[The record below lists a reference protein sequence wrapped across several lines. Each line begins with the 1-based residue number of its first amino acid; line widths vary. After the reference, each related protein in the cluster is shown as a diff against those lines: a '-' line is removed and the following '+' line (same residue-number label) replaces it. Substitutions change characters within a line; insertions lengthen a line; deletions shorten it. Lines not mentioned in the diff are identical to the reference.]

1 MRVAIAAD
9 ERAGVAEALVPELEA
24 ARPREGW

>member
-24 ARPREGW
+24 TRPREGG

>member
-9 ERAGVAEALVPELEA
+9 ERAGVAETLVPELEA
-24 ARPREGW
+24 ARPGEGW

>member
-24 ARPREGW
+24 AHPREGW